1 MDGVTLL
8 VRGRRRKFILD
19 QVRSGARKFEWQ
31 PQDRP
36 SARQGGRVDQS
47 GRVLKLVLNIRCE

>member
-19 QVRSGARKFEWQ
+19 QVRSGARKSKGNL
-31 PQDRP
+31 RIVLLHVKVVVLTK
-36 SARQGGRVDQS
+36 AGGY
-47 GRVLKLVLNIRCE
+47 